1 MLAARPLNPF
11 AMVEQSINTDVQA
24 MLANAT
30 ATYQGGDP
38 FGVLFDREAA
48 PAAETFGGAVD
59 MAALSVAY
67 CVANTPGIAEGA
79 ELVIGGV
86 AHNVNGPVQPDAGGW
101 VVLSVYPKA

>member
-1 MLAARPLNPF
+1 MSLAPF
-11 AMVEQSINTDVQA
+11 AALEARVNSAVESR
-24 MLANAT
+24 LANAT

-48 PAAETFGGAVD
+48 PAAETFGGALDV
-59 MAALSVAY
+59 AALTVAY

-79 ELVIGGV
+79 DLVIGGV
-86 AHNVNGPVQPDAGGW
+86 ALIVNGPVQPDAGGW